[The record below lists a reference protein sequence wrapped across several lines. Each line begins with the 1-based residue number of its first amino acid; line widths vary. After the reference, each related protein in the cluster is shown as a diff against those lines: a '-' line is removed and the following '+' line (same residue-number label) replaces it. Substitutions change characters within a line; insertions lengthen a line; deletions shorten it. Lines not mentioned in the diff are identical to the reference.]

1 MSRLMAIVAALGS
14 LLTGPACA
22 QERDGEM
29 VRARAA
35 MVEAVRREGAG
46 EVGERVLRALGAVER
61 HRFVP
66 DELVGQAYANRPLPI
81 GEDQTIS
88 QPLMVAIMTELLD
101 LEPGDRVLE
110 VGTGSGYQAA
120 VLAEMGARVWSIEIV
135 PALARSSAAR
145 LKALGYGGV
154 TVREGDGYAGWSE
167 EAPFD
172 AVIVTA
178 GADHVPE
185 PLVAQLKPG
194 GRMVI
199 PVGPVD
205 GEQTL
210 ILIEKDADGR
220 VTRRERGLVRFVPL
234 TRRR

>member
-1 MSRLMAIVAALGS
+1 
-14 LLTGPACA
+14 
-22 QERDGEM
+22 
-29 VRARAA
+29 
-35 MVEAVRREGAG
+35 
-46 EVGERVLRALGAVER
+46 
-61 HRFVP
+61 
-66 DELVGQAYANRPLPI
+66 
-81 GEDQTIS
+81 
-88 QPLMVAIMTELLD
+88 
-101 LEPGDRVLE
+101 
-110 VGTGSGYQAA
+110 
-120 VLAEMGARVWSIEIV
+120 MGARVWSIEIV

-220 VTRRERGLVRFVPL
+220 VTQRERGLVRFVPL

>member
-14 LLTGPACA
+14 PLAGPACA
-22 QERDGEM
+22 QESAGEM
-29 VRARAA
+29 TKARAA
-35 MVEAVRREGAG
+35 MVETVRHEGAG
-46 EVGERVLRALGAVER
+46 EVSEGVLGAIGAVER

-66 DELVGQAYANRPLPI
+66 AELAGRAYANHPLPI

-88 QPLMVAIMTELLD
+88 QPLMVAIMTELLE

-120 VLAEMGARVWSIEIV
+120 VLAELGARVWSIEIV
-135 PALARSSAAR
+135 PALARSAAAR
-145 LKALGYGGV
+145 LKALGYDGV
-154 TVREGDGYAGWSE
+154 TVREGDGYAGWSD

-178 GADHVPE
+178 GADHVPQ

-199 PVGPVD
+199 PVGPADEV
-205 GEQTL
+205 QRL
-210 ILIEKDADGR
+210 ILIEKDANGR

-234 TRRR
+234 TRR